1 MRMTFNSLPDG
12 YTAAVFGAS
21 GGIGAALVAEL
32 AADPRC
38 VIVRAGSRR
47 GGAPAGEKILPFAF
61 DLADT
66 ASIAR
71 AAETVGTPDLVIVA
85 TGMLHAN
92 GLQPEKTF
100 RSLDAVTLERA
111 FAVNAIGPSMI
122 ARHIFTRAPRASRVV
137 FGALSAKV
145 GSISDNRLGGWY
157 SYRASKAALN
167 QLIRTFSVELARTHP
182 HSLCVALHPG
192 TVDTPLSKPFQ
203 AGVAAETLFSPRR
216 AAKQLL
222 AVLEGLGPDSSGQ
235 LIGWDGCEI
244 SP

>member
-1 MRMTFNSLPDG
+1 MTFNSLPDG

-85 TGMLHAN
+85 TGIFALWWMTI
-92 GLQPEKTF
+92 QPSNDRDWQPDVAQLLT
-100 RSLDAVTLERA
+100 AA
-111 FAVNAIGPSMI
+111 FDPDD
-122 ARHIFTRAPRASRVV
+122 PSRVV
-137 FGALSAKV
+137 LRTGCTPKRRFAPWTQSRWSAPLP
-145 GSISDNRLGGWY
+145 STPS
-157 SYRASKAALN
+157 
-167 QLIRTFSVELARTHP
+167 ARP
-182 HSLCVALHPG
+182 
-192 TVDTPLSKPFQ
+192 
-203 AGVAAETLFSPRR
+203 
-216 AAKQLL
+216 
-222 AVLEGLGPDSSGQ
+222 
-235 LIGWDGCEI
+235 
-244 SP
+244 